1 MNSAVDL
8 SRRGLESEAGKLGY
22 TVVLIFFFFLV
33 FDFVLVFEEPS
44 YTFP

>member
-8 SRRGLESEAGKLGY
+8 SRRGLNSEVGKLGY
-22 TVVLIFFFFLV
+22 TVVLIFLGGG